1 MVRQVSGSP
10 PSPGQGSTP
19 LPRGGHC
26 VSVVTDTCTAPP
38 GGRRELGLQTPLG
51 APTGHTGLSRVAGTS
66 DSTLVTRRRPPAAPA
81 ASCSRAP
88 ATPASGPVSLAT
100 SDVVPLVLASVQPRA
115 RLDRAVFR
123 PWRCCP
129 PRRDPWA
136 GGRGALPSA
145 GASTPSGAPLAHTD
159 VDPSR
164 GLTRPPF
171 RLLPAPRF
179 HDQESL
185 PRPAPRGLRCFLP
198 RLSPLRRHL
207 QVLDRARANSRV
219 RRCAGVQPRSSARGR
234 QPPAPRARVAPGP
247 VRLSVLPR

>member
-38 GGRRELGLQTPLG
+38 GGRRELGVQTPLG

-81 ASCSRAP
+81 ASRSRAP

-164 GLTRPPF
+164 GLIRPPF
-171 RLLPAPRF
+171 RLLPAPSVSR
-179 HDQESL
+179 SGI
-185 PRPAPRGLRCFLP
+185 PATPGAARPSVFSSKTFTVAA
-198 RLSPLRRHL
+198 SP
-207 QVLDRARANSRV
+207 S
-219 RRCAGVQPRSSARGR
+219 GPRSR
-234 QPPAPRARVAPGP
+234 PG
-247 VRLSVLPR
+247 